1 MTFNLGAVAFS
12 STHWKSTIK
21 VQDHPAEL
29 NICLGHSDSY
39 AGVKQST
46 LTSQPLNTS
55 GQGKYNQT
63 LSGRENLPSSY
74 SQISWTRRIVRRRLL
89 RNYLRFCRP

>member
-12 STHWKSTIK
+12 STHRKSTIK

-39 AGVKQST
+39 TGVKQST
-46 LTSQPLNTS
+46 SKRQPLNTA
-55 GQGKYNQT
+55 GQGKNNQS
-63 LSGRENLPSSY
+63 LSGREYLPSSY
-74 SQISWTRRIVRRRLL
+74 LYI
-89 RNYLRFCRP
+89 

>member
-1 MTFNLGAVAFS
+1 MKITNFLTRSNKYLAVWILKFQKMDYLSIKGKQNMTFNLGAVAFS

-39 AGVKQST
+39 TGVHLKD
-46 LTSQPLNTS
+46 NRI
-55 GQGKYNQT
+55 NQINILKGT
-63 LSGRENLPSSY
+63 DK
-74 SQISWTRRIVRRRLL
+74 V
-89 RNYLRFCRP
+89 

>member
-1 MTFNLGAVAFS
+1 MFSSLILKFHKIDYLSIKGKQNMTFNLGAVAFS

-39 AGVKQST
+39 TGVKQST
-46 LTSQPLNTS
+46 LMCQPLTTS
-55 GQGKYNQT
+55 GQGK
-63 LSGRENLPSSY
+63 LSFLDPH
-74 SQISWTRRIVRRRLL
+74 
-89 RNYLRFCRP
+89 

>member
-1 MTFNLGAVAFS
+1 MFINKRMSKSCIDYTCFCGSKEKFKLSAVAFK

-39 AGVKQST
+39 TGVLQST
-46 LTSQPLNTS
+46 LMRPPLTTS
-55 GQGKYNQT
+55 GQGK
-63 LSGRENLPSSY
+63 
-74 SQISWTRRIVRRRLL
+74 
-89 RNYLRFCRP
+89 

>member
-12 STHWKSTIK
+12 STHLKSTIK

-39 AGVKQST
+39 TGVKQST

-63 LSGRENLPSSY
+63 LWQREFAFLLFTNFLDKTDCTQAPFKKLPE
-74 SQISWTRRIVRRRLL
+74 IL
-89 RNYLRFCRP
+89 